1 MDESIEMQKSFLK
14 YLKKLL
20 SLFSGGNAENIDK
33 TLLEE
38 GDTILEKQL
47 IAEMCE
53 EVDAYHENM
62 KKLKASGKDSDEWL
76 KEEIE
81 RFVKEVKPEAT
92 PDDIKFVKAAVE
104 KAIDKNI
111 EESFNQYI
119 EEEAI
124 ESQENNNDAKVQE
137 RKEDI
142 K

>member
-38 GDTILEKQL
+38 GGTILEKQL

-81 RFVKEVKPEAT
+81 RLVKEVKPEAT
-92 PDDIKFVKAAVE
+92 PDDIKFVKEAVE

-124 ESQENNNDAKVQE
+124 EPQENNNDAKVQE